1 MTGSKRKANDGAH
14 GYGRLDR
21 QVILDA
27 SLRLTARA
35 GVTQVRFRDLGAEL
49 GADPT
54 AVYRHF
60 RNKQSLIA
68 ALIERLL
75 EDVAR
80 NLREVD
86 DTTTF
91 LTTGADILF
100 GTFLRHPAIGVHLAD
115 ERPVGPA
122 ELELAERI
130 LRSLERAGLHGQA
143 LVEHYATFSGFVL
156 AYIAN
161 ACRVRVTAGSAE
173 IDDVSWMPEDV
184 QFTAVSHPTL
194 ARYAEQVGKMD
205 FRSTYRSAVRVIVGS
220 ITSAAGPAPS

>member
-1 MTGSKRKANDGAH
+1 MTGSKRESKRGAH

-21 QVILDA
+21 RVILDA
-27 SLRLTARA
+27 SLSLTARE
-35 GVTQVRFRDLGAEL
+35 GVAQVRFRDLGVEL

-60 RNKQSLIA
+60 RNKQSLMA

-80 NLREVD
+80 GLRDVD
-86 DTTTF
+86 DSTTF
-91 LTTGADILF
+91 LVTGADVLF
-100 GTFLRHPAIGVHLAD
+100 ETFLRHPAIGIHLAD
-115 ERPVGPA
+115 ERPIGPA

-130 LRSLERAGLHGQA
+130 LRSLEQAGLRGQV
-143 LVEHYATFSGFVL
+143 LVEHYASFSGFVL

-161 ACRVRVTAGSAE
+161 ACRVRATTGSVE

-184 QFTAVSHPTL
+184 QFTAASHPALT
-194 ARYAEQVGKMD
+194 RYAEELGKMD
-205 FRSTYRSAVRVIVGS
+205 FRSTYRSAVRVIVDS
-220 ITSAAGPAPS
+220 ITSAAEER

>member
-1 MTGSKRKANDGAH
+1 MTGSKHESKGGAH

-60 RNKQSLIA
+60 RNKQSLMT

-75 EDVAR
+75 EDVAHD
-80 NLREVD
+80 LRDVD
-86 DTTTF
+86 DSTAF
-91 LTTGADILF
+91 LVTGADVLF
-100 GTFLRHPAIGVHLAD
+100 EAFLRHPAIGIHLAD

-122 ELELAERI
+122 ELELTERM
-130 LRSLERAGLHGQA
+130 LRSLEHAGLRGQV
-143 LVEHYATFSGFVL
+143 LVDHYATFSGFVL

-161 ACRVRVTAGSAE
+161 ACRVQVTAGSVE
-173 IDDVSWMPEDV
+173 VDDVSWMPEEV
-184 QFTAVSHPTL
+184 RFTAVSHPTL
-194 ARYAEQVGKMD
+194 ASYAEEMGRMD
-205 FRSTYRSAVRVIVGS
+205 FRSTYRSAVRVIVDS
-220 ITSAAGPAPS
+220 VMSADGEG

>member
-1 MTGSKRKANDGAH
+1 MSGSKRGSRAGAH

-21 QVILDA
+21 RVILDA
-27 SLRLTARA
+27 SLALTARS

-60 RNKQSLIA
+60 RNKQSLMA

-80 NLREVD
+80 DLRDVD
-86 DTTTF
+86 DSAAF
-91 LTTGADILF
+91 LVAGADTLF
-100 GTFLRHPAIGVHLAD
+100 ETFLRHPAIGIHLAD

-122 ELELAERI
+122 ELELAERL
-130 LRSLERAGLHGQA
+130 LRSLERAGLRGQV

-161 ACRVRVTAGSAE
+161 ACRVRVTAGSVE
-173 IDDVSWMPEDV
+173 IDDVSWMPEEV
-184 QFTAVSHPTL
+184 QFTAVSHPML
-194 ARYAEQVGKMD
+194 SRYAEEVGKMD
-205 FRSTYRSAVRVIVGS
+205 FHSTYRSAVRVIVDA
-220 ITSAAGPAPS
+220 ITSAARKE